1 MFLDFTLTKGGS
13 FVYCE
18 DASDYDENLPMQQN
32 PEEVQAV
39 QQELS
44 TSTLGYGMVKK
55 VQVKTLAI
63 YQKINELF
71 NEVKEEPAS
80 PQDIVLRI
88 DKLKSFTSTMF
99 NELRM
104 ISGKAYGVRTSVSH
118 EWSMQPVI
126 NNMNKLATNRHIIE
140 QSKYSTLSMQFQY
153 NGLSIAWDIA
163 RYINNLIAVDTQ
175 DFQIT
180 SDRGCRNKLST
191 FSSWTEFLESFYSSD
206 IPEEDPRFTSVE
218 SQSSEF
224 SKIIEEVYCILNY
237 ASLNDFMYD
246 EGFNRREVFTKLMNF
261 NSIVERR
268 IMINL
273 HNLYTE
279 CMLEGNTSN
288 YFGLV
293 NIVMELRNA
302 FIVNLMFA
310 IGCAYETE
318 IYRYAYASYAEYV
331 TLCLAT
337 IDEAKLG

>member
-18 DASDYDENLPMQQN
+18 DASDYDENLPVQQN

-39 QQELS
+39 QEELS

-55 VQVKTLAI
+55 VQVKTSPI
-63 YQKINELF
+63 YQKINELYR
-71 NEVKEEPAS
+71 EVKEEPTS
-80 PQDIVLRI
+80 PQDIVIRI

-126 NNMNKLATNRHIIE
+126 NSMNKLATNRHIIE
-140 QSKYSTLSMQFQY
+140 QSKYNTLSMQFQY
-153 NGLSIAWDIA
+153 NGLSSAWDIA
-163 RYINNLIAVDTQ
+163 GYINNLITVDNQ
-175 DFQIT
+175 DFQVM
-180 SDRGCRNKLST
+180 SDRSYGNKLST
-191 FSSWTEFLESFYSSD
+191 FSSWNEFLEVFYSSD
-206 IPEEDPRFTSVE
+206 IPEEDPRFIAIRT
-218 SQSSEF
+218 QSSDF
-224 SKIIEEVYCILNY
+224 SQIFDEVYRILDHIDP
-237 ASLNDFMYD
+237 NDPMYD

-261 NSIVERR
+261 NSIIERR
-268 IMINL
+268 VMINL

-279 CMLEGNTSN
+279 CMLEGTTSK
-288 YFGLV
+288 YPDLV

-318 IYRYAYASYAEYV
+318 VYRYAYASYAEYV

-337 IDEAKLG
+337 IDEAKLR